1 MEELADVSIRPSQ
14 NVIER
19 ENDSRRID
27 VDGEVPKG
35 HDLGAVMRAV
45 EDRVEKIKFPLGY
58 HAEILGEYAERQEAQ
73 NRLMLFFVVAA
84 IGVFFVLLAS
94 FGNGRLAFLAFLIL
108 PSALVGGLL
117 AAFATG
123 GIITLGSLVGLIT
136 VFGIVARN
144 GIMMINHFQHL
155 EAQEGEQF
163 GPRLVMRG
171 ARERLAPILM
181 TACTTGLALVPM
193 VVAGNVPGHEIE
205 YPMAIVIMGGLVTST
220 LLNLFVVPSLYLKF
234 GRSKSNME
242 RVQTA

>member
-1 MEELADVSIRPSQ
+1 
-14 NVIER
+14 
-19 ENDSRRID
+19 
-27 VDGEVPKG
+27 
-35 HDLGAVMRAV
+35 MRAV

-73 NRLMLFFVVAA
+73 NRLMLYSVIAA
-84 IGVFFVLLAS
+84 IGVFLVLLAS
-94 FGNGRLAFLAFLIL
+94 FGNGRLAILSFLLL
-108 PSALVGGLL
+108 PTALVGGLL
-117 AAFATG
+117 AAFATS
-123 GIITLGSLVGLIT
+123 GIITLGSLVGFLT

-155 EAQEGEQF
+155 EEQEGEKF
-163 GPRLVMRG
+163 GPRLVLRG

-234 GRSKSNME
+234 GRSKSNTE